1 LTLLEPFITKFI
13 DTDYL
18 IGFTKS
24 FSEATG
30 VIEIVEEV
38 YQGKLNMTT
47 REVKKG
53 IAGFRPYQIG
63 VCFKMKTS
71 GC

>member
-1 LTLLEPFITKFI
+1 M
-13 DTDYL
+13 
-18 IGFTKS
+18 
-24 FSEATG
+24 
-30 VIEIVEEV
+30 IEKVVEV
-38 YQGKLNMTT
+38 YQGKLNMTKG
-47 REVKKG
+47 EVKKG